1 MTEPDVFTVYTDG
14 AARGNPGPAA
24 FAFVISRPGLPAVE
38 ELGCL
43 GDTTN
48 NVAEYTA
55 LVKALERAHELG
67 GRHIEIHSDSELMVK
82 QMLGKYKVKHPG
94 LLPLYEEA
102 KRLSA
107 HFDAVTF
114 RHVRRE
120 QNRRAD
126 ELCNEALDGTP
137 RKESKQAEHAAI
149 HSAPSHPSSHRKTVK
164 LPASSREEVLN
175 CLRAVACVWS
185 AGNPNHPRPEEV
197 WDQLWTILEDAGV
210 LKAGTR

>member
-1 MTEPDVFTVYTDG
+1 MTVPDVFTIYTDG

-24 FAFVISRPGLPAVE
+24 FAFVISRPGQPAVE
-38 ELGCL
+38 EQGCL

-55 LVKALERAHELG
+55 LVKALQRAYQLG
-67 GRHIEIHSDSELMVK
+67 GRHIDVHSDSELMVK
-82 QMLGKYKVKHPG
+82 QMLGKYKVKHEG
-94 LLPLYEEA
+94 LRPLYQEA

-107 HFDAVTF
+107 NFEAVTF

-126 ELCNEALDGTP
+126 ELCNEALDSTP
-137 RKESKQAEHAAI
+137 RQDSRKAERGAI
-149 HSAPSHPSSHRKTVK
+149 HSSAAQSAAHRKTVK
-164 LPASSREEVLN
+164 LPASSREEILD
-175 CLRAVACVWS
+175 CLRSVACVWS

-210 LKAGTR
+210 LKAGSR